1 MFESFDK
8 VMETLSGP
16 DTGAKVWLIV
26 GFAGTLTFFSRFMV
40 QWIASERRKRS
51 VIPVA
56 FWYLSL
62 VGTLLLLA
70 YAIHTKELVYI
81 LAFAPNFLVYIRNL
95 WLTYRPGTVTAAK

>member
-62 VGTLLLLA
+62 VGTVLLLA
-70 YAIHTKELVYI
+70 YAIHTEHLVYI

-95 WLTYRPGTVTAAK
+95 WLINRQKTEEAEK